1 MDETSKYVETYRQE
15 AEEMLAD
22 IEENILDLEEDPGN
36 KEAINR
42 LFRSIHTI
50 KGSGAMFG
58 FDDIVGFTHHLETF
72 LDKVRDGIV
81 PVTSELIDLILA
93 SRDQIKMMLD
103 ATDTAETVDLA
114 ISGRIIASLEGLLPG
129 GEETKEVPSEET
141 EKGKEVTYR
150 IVFHPDPD
158 IFASGTD
165 PALLLDELRE
175 LGECV
180 IVGQIDTIPRLDDM
194 NPETCYLFWDIIL
207 TTCHSLNAVKDVFIF
222 VEDESRI
229 SIEKIVRDVS
239 TDIDIIV
246 PRLGEILV
254 DRGDASSED
263 VSEILEPHQERIG
276 KLFVESGVIPHDR
289 IKAALSEQK
298 VLESQRARLKT
309 STVRVPSDK
318 LDNLINLVGELVIT
332 QAHLTQI
339 VTSDSE
345 IEKIERLNPAE
356 AWERITGQLGNPV
369 ETLERLT
376 SELRDCA
383 LNMRMIPIGIT
394 FGKFRRLIRDLS
406 AELGKEIEL
415 ITDGAETELDKTVIE
430 RLNDPLVHLLRNS
443 IDHGIQVPEER
454 LKNGKPGKGII
465 SLSAAHKGAKVVIS
479 IEDDGVGIDPN
490 AILEKALE
498 KGLITQETELS
509 EKEIF
514 SLIFMPGFSTTDKVT
529 SISGRG
535 VGMDVVKREID
546 ALGGSIQ
553 IFSEKGRYSR
563 ISLSLPLTLAII
575 DGLLVDVGGD
585 FFVLPLAQVEECAEL
600 TKAVIEKSQG
610 RNMILVRGELIPF
623 IRVREIFGM
632 PGPVPDTEHISVV
645 QVENFRVGILV
656 DEIIGNIQTVIKSLD
671 KNYQDAEGISGAT
684 IMGDGTVALII
695 DVPGLIRCARQEE
708 EKGLRIKF

>member
-1 MDETSKYVETYRQE
+1 MDETSKYIETYRQE
-15 AEEMLAD
+15 AEELLAD
-22 IEENILDLEEDPGN
+22 IEENILDLEEDPN
-36 KEAINR
+36 NMEALNR
-42 LFRSIHTI
+42 LFRSMHTI

-58 FDDIVGFTHHLETF
+58 FDDIAGFTHHVETF

-103 ATDTAETVDLA
+103 AADTGETVDME
-114 ISGRIIASLEGLLPG
+114 ISGRIIAALERLLPG
-129 GEETKEVPSEET
+129 VEETESAVPSEKT
-141 EKGKEVTYR
+141 EEATYR
-150 IVFHPDPD
+150 IIFRPDPE

-175 LGECV
+175 LGECM
-180 IVGQIDTIPRLDDM
+180 IVAQTEDVPRLDNM

-207 TTCHSLNAVKDVFIF
+207 TTSHSLNTVKDVFIF

-229 SIEKIVRDVS
+229 IIEKIVKDFS
-239 TDIDIIV
+239 EDADIIV

-254 DRGDASSED
+254 DRGDASPED
-263 VSEILEPHQERIG
+263 VSEVLEPHQERIG
-276 KLFVESGVIPHDR
+276 KLFVESGVVPQDR

-298 VLESQRARLKT
+298 VLDKQRARVKT

-318 LDNLINLVGELVIT
+318 LDSLINLVGELVIT
-332 QAHLTQI
+332 QAHLTQ
-339 VTSDSE
+339 VVASAGE
-345 IEKIERLNPAE
+345 IEEIDLMNPLE
-356 AWERITGQLGNPV
+356 AWERITSQLANPV

-383 LNMRMIPIGIT
+383 LNMRMVPIGIT

-406 AELGKEIEL
+406 VELGKDIEL
-415 ITDGAETELDKTVIE
+415 ITEGAETELDKTVIE

-443 IDHGIQVPEER
+443 IDHGIQLPDER
-454 LKNGKPGKGII
+454 VRSGKPSKGII
-465 SLSAAHKGAKVVIS
+465 SLSAAHRGPKVVIS
-479 IEDDGVGIDPN
+479 IEDDGIGIDPDLIR
-490 AILEKALE
+490 ARALE
-498 KGLITQETELS
+498 RGLITEDADIP
-509 EKEIF
+509 EKEIL
-514 SLIFMPGFSTTDKVT
+514 SLIFTPGFSTTDQVT

-546 ALGGSIQ
+546 SLGGSIQ
-553 IFSEKGRYSR
+553 IFSEKDRYSR

-575 DGLLVDVGGD
+575 DGLLVDVAGD

-600 TKAVIEKSQG
+600 TKALVEKSQG

-623 IRVREIFGM
+623 IRLREIFGM
-632 PGPVPDTEHISVV
+632 PGKVPETEHIAVV

-671 KNYQDAEGISGAT
+671 RNYKDAETISGAT
-684 IMGDGTVALII
+684 IMGDGKVALVI
-695 DVPGLIRCARQEE
+695 DVAGLIRCARHE
-708 EKGLRIKF
+708 EKKGLKIEY